1 MTLLAAG
8 STIAAVATLTGI
20 YLTSRGHHWG
30 WLYMAV
36 LQIPFA
42 AYDVVTGQPGFVL
55 LGVIGGWLYL
65 TGWKRRGHS

>member
-1 MTLLAAG
+1 MLAAW
-8 STIAAVATLTGI
+8 STAFALATLAGI
-20 YLTSRGHHWG
+20 YLTSRGIRWG
-30 WLYMAV
+30 WLYMAL